1 MKGQPFFFDSNNFDD
16 ENLMSDEARANEPMF
31 SPNEMEQMKAES
43 FEEGRKAGFT
53 ESENSITNK
62 TLNILQKVEGDMTVL
77 FAAEEKRNKNFE
89 KETLHLSASI
99 FNKAFPQYMEAYG
112 REELKNSITT
122 ALSDHM
128 TPEKIK
134 IELNPTLLDALSDFF
149 KNQESTLQKKITLKP
164 NDTLSDYDCR
174 IAWEGGGLICNRE
187 NTTQKIFDILHQALA
202 EHGISLHD
210 ETEQVKNDET
220 DVSEETNT
228 SGES

>member
-16 ENLMSDEARANEPMF
+16 ENLMSEEARANEPTF
-31 SPNEMEQMKAES
+31 SPNEMEKIKTDAY
-43 FEEGRKAGFT
+43 EEGRKAGFT

-62 TLNILQKVEGDMTVL
+62 TLNILQKVEGDMAVL
-77 FAAEEKRNKNFE
+77 FTSEQERNTIFE
-89 KETLHLSASI
+89 QETLHLSASV
-99 FNKAFPQYMEAYG
+99 FTKAFPQYMKTYG
-112 REELKNSITT
+112 HEELKTSITT
-122 ALSDHM
+122 ALSNHM

-134 IELNPTLLDALSDFF
+134 IELNQSLLEALSGFF
-149 KNQESTLQKKITLKP
+149 KDQESALQKQITLKP
-164 NDTLSDYDCR
+164 NDALSDYDCR
-174 IAWEGGGLICNRE
+174 IGWQGGGLICNRE

-210 ETEQVKNDET
+210 DTAQENNDET